1 MLVSTFLLLLEKLLE
16 IEKETLRESDPLP
29 KYSQWDSLSIVEFQ
43 LIASE
48 QFGILLNID
57 SIIEC
62 DRVSDLIKLLGNKP
76 MNKPFVVQTKV

>member
-1 MLVSTFLLLLEKLLE
+1 MPVRTFLLLLEKILE
-16 IEKETLRESDPLP
+16 IEKEALRESDPLD
-29 KYSQWDSLSIVEFQ
+29 KYSRWDSLSIVEFQ

-62 DRVSDLIKLLGNKP
+62 ERVSDLIKLLGDKIER
-76 MNKPFVVQTKV
+76 

>member
-1 MLVSTFLLLLEKLLE
+1 MPVSTFLLLLEKLLE

-48 QFGILLNID
+48 QFCILLNID

-62 DRVSDLIKLLGNKP
+62 DRVSDLIKLLGDKIER
-76 MNKPFVVQTKV
+76 

>member
-1 MLVSTFLLLLEKLLE
+1 MLVSTFLLLLQKLLE

-48 QFGILLNID
+48 QFGIFLNID

-62 DRVSDLIKLLGNKP
+62 DRVSDLIKLLGDKIER
-76 MNKPFVVQTKV
+76 